1 MRWEAAELRQWA
13 RQPAAW
19 LILLVGAILS
29 LFAWYEVNSDV
40 EQGARTS
47 FNESVAASRNAIES
61 RMRDSQI
68 ILHGL
73 QGLFSSS
80 ADAASVD
87 RAAFQRYVESLH
99 SAKALRYARSLSYA
113 RRVSRSERQAYEAR
127 VRNDR
132 SVDPAGYP
140 RFSIKP
146 AGEREEYVVVEYIEP
161 LAGNEPG
168 FGLDLLS
175 DAGRR
180 APVLRARDS
189 GELTATAPFALL
201 TSSSG
206 DGMSLRL
213 PVYRRGAPISTPQAR
228 RDAFLGVVNLTFL
241 VHDMVADIVQKQAAS
256 ALRLE
261 LFDLGPASHPA
272 QPALLYSSESAA
284 PRGARFGN
292 ESVLEFGGRRWE
304 LHFSAPQARFVSPAD
319 AVMPWFALFGGLL
332 VSALLAGLVA
342 SLKTSS
348 ERGRR
353 LAAQMT
359 EELRASEARLAESQ
373 RRTQHLIETLPNPI
387 FFKGRDGRYQGV
399 NKAWEAFFGLART
412 DIVGKTVHDLYP
424 HAPQVAERLDA
435 MDQVLWRSPG
445 TQAYETAIT
454 TPDGKRYDTI
464 YYKATLSDPDGTPS
478 GLIGTI
484 IDITDRKH
492 AEGRQAMEHAVTRVL
507 AEAKSQAEAVPQ
519 VLSILCE
526 ALGWRGGARWHW
538 DEGRRAVRPAERWGE
553 TPAAATLAERAC
565 NEAHP
570 VSSEEGVALPL
581 LLGAEV
587 QGALEFWHAGV
598 RAPDASLMRILQSLA
613 SQVAQYLVRKKAEE
627 AVLFVATH
635 DALTGL
641 PNRVMFGQ
649 RLDHALTQARRHG
662 RKLAVLFIDLDRFKN
677 INDTLGHEAGD
688 GLLREV
694 ARRLK
699 HGLRGSDTVARLGG
713 DEFVVLLEEI
723 DDPVLVGAVA
733 QKLIGALAESFL
745 IGGRHYHVTASIGA
759 STFPDD
765 AHDAQA
771 LLKNAD
777 IAMYRAKE
785 RGRNTFQYYSAEL
798 NVHSMERLAI
808 ESDLRRAL
816 ERDELVLYYQPQ
828 VELGTGRIVGV
839 ESLVRWQHPTLGLLG
854 PSTFIPIAEETGL
867 IVPIGE
873 WILRTAC
880 AAQQAW
886 QRQGLAPVR
895 MSVNLSARQF
905 VHGELTREIEAIL
918 GATGC
923 DPSTIELEITES
935 MVMSDPERVARLL
948 GHLRDMKLRVAI
960 DDFGAGQSSL
970 SYIKRFPIDTLKIDQ
985 SFVAGIERDRGDRAI
1000 VQALIVLA
1008 HTLGMHVIAEGVE
1021 NEGQQNMLLALGC
1034 DAFQGYFFS
1043 RPVPET
1049 QVRALLRW
1057 PSADRRAG

>member
-1 MRWEAAELRQWA
+1 MRWDSAELRQWA

-19 LILLVGAILS
+19 LILFVGAAAS
-29 LFAWYEVNSDV
+29 LIAWRELTVDI
-40 EQGARTS
+40 EQAARQS
-47 FNESVAASRNAIES
+47 FNETVSASRNAIES
-61 RMRDSQI
+61 RLRDSETV
-68 ILHGL
+68 LRGL
-73 QGLFSSS
+73 QGLFASNE
-80 ADAASVD
+80 SVD
-87 RAAFQRYVESLH
+87 RAAFHRYVESLGPT
-99 SAKALRYARSLSYA
+99 SALSHARSLSFA
-113 RRVSRSERQAYEAR
+113 RRVAPAERAGYEAR

-132 SVDPAGYP
+132 SLDPGGYP

-146 AGEREEYVVVEYIEP
+146 AGEREEYAVIELIEP
-161 LAGNEPG
+161 YAPNQAG
-168 FGLDLLS
+168 FGLDLLG
-175 DAGRR
+175 DAVRR
-180 APVLRARDS
+180 GPTVRSRDT
-189 GELTATAPFALL
+189 GALTATAPFALVS
-201 TSSSG
+201 TSTG
-206 DGMSLRL
+206 VGMSLRL
-213 PVYRRGAPISTPQAR
+213 PVYRNGAGLASAESR
-228 RDAFLGVVNLTFL
+228 RAAFFGMVSVTFL
-241 VHDMVADIVQKQAAS
+241 VRDMVADIVERQAAS
-256 ALRLE
+256 ELRLE
-261 LFDLGPASHPA
+261 VFDLGPTSHPT
-272 QPALLYSSESAA
+272 QPQLLFSSEPTP

-292 ESVLEFGGRRWE
+292 ENVLEFGGRKWE
-304 LHFSAPQARFVSPAD
+304 LHFSAPQARFLTPAD
-319 AVMPWFALFGGLL
+319 AAMPWFALVGGLL
-332 VSALLAGLVA
+332 ISALLAGLVA

-348 ERGRR
+348 ERARR

-359 EELRASEARLAESQ
+359 EDLRASEARLAESQ
-373 RRTQHLIETLPNPI
+373 RRTQQLIETLPNPI
-387 FFKGRDGRYQGV
+387 FFKGRDGAYQGV
-399 NKAWEAFFGLART
+399 NKAWEAFFGLPRT
-412 DIVGKTVHDLYP
+412 HIVGKTVHELYP

-445 TQAYETAIT
+445 TQAYETTIT
-454 TPDGKRYDTI
+454 TPSGARYDTI
-464 YYKATLSDPDGTPS
+464 YYKATISAPDGS
-478 GLIGTI
+478 AAGLIGTI
-484 IDITDRKH
+484 IDITDRKR
-492 AEGRQAMEHAVTRVL
+492 AERRQAMEHAVTRVL
-507 AEAKSQAEAVPQ
+507 AEAKSQADAVPQ
-519 VLSILCE
+519 VLSIICE
-526 ALGWRGGARWHW
+526 ALGWRGGTRWHW
-538 DEGRRAVRPAERWGE
+538 DAERRAARAAESSGE
-553 TPAAATLAERAC
+553 APLAASVAERAC
-565 NEAHP
+565 SEAQP
-570 VSSEEGVALPL
+570 VAGSESVALPL
-581 LLGAEV
+581 LLGSEV
-587 QGALEFWHAGV
+587 LGALEFFHGGTGSAD
-598 RAPDASLMRILQSLA
+598 PSLMRVLQSIS
-613 SQVAQYLVRKKAEE
+613 SQLAQYLVRKKAEE

-649 RLDHALTQARRHG
+649 RLDHALSQARRHG
-662 RKLAVLFIDLDRFKN
+662 RKLAVLFIDLDRFKV

-723 DDPVLVGAVA
+723 DDPVLIAAVA
-733 QKLIGALAESFL
+733 QKLVAALAEPFL
-745 IGGRHYHVTASIGA
+745 IAGRQYHVTASIGA

-798 NVHSMERLAI
+798 NVHSMERLSI

-828 VELGTGRIVGV
+828 VECGTGRIVGV
-839 ESLVRWQHPTLGLLG
+839 ESLVRWQHPTLGLLS

-880 AAQQAW
+880 ATQRAW

-905 VHGELTREIEAIL
+905 LHGDLMREIELVLAQ
-918 GATGC
+918 TGC
-923 DPSTIELEITES
+923 DPSMIELEVTES
-935 MVMSDPERVARLL
+935 MVMSDPERVARILER
-948 GHLRDMKLRVAI
+948 LREMKLRVAI

-985 SFVAGIERDRGDRAI
+985 SFISGIERQRGDRAI
-1000 VQALIVLA
+1000 VQAVIVLA
-1008 HTLGMHVIAEGVE
+1008 HTLGMDVIAEGVE
-1021 NEGQQNMLLALGC
+1021 NQGQQNMLVGLGC

-1043 RPVPET
+1043 RPVPEA

-1057 PSADRRAG
+1057 PSSDRRAS